1 MGPDMETVYVAQL
14 RTEYDG
20 KWPVVARA
28 EFPTW
33 GEAFAWLD
41 DRRTDVALALGRYGL
56 DPYRYELR
64 IED

>member
-1 MGPDMETVYVAQL
+1 METVYVAQL
-14 RTEYDG
+14 RAEHDG
-20 KWPVVARA
+20 EWPVVVRA

-33 GEAFAWLD
+33 DQAFAWLD
-41 DRRTDVALALGRYGL
+41 DRRTDVALELGRYDL